1 VPDVPFPRTVPDDA
15 PTPPAPLLDQRA
27 ARTLFAELRR
37 NAHAVGYRL
46 SADGVTVHHA
56 DTTERFFTWAE
67 VLSFAR
73 GVHGLDY
80 SADRDSGPDADDP
93 TRRQRRQQRRRDR

>member
-1 VPDVPFPRTVPDDA
+1 MPDAPFPRTVPDDA

-37 NAHAVGYRL
+37 TSHAVGYRL
-46 SADGVTVHHA
+46 SADGITVRHV

-73 GVHGLDY
+73 GVYGLGAYD
-80 SADRDSGPDADDP
+80 DDQGPDADDP